1 MATQRATAIT
11 VNVLGDDKYSQI
23 AFTLGGFIG
32 DIIGQFISLT
42 ENEFYGVTSSVDFE
56 NRTAPMLCG
65 PSTTEEL
72 ITQMKTALHNP
83 ETAPSTLRIY
93 GRKPATSFDNSFNAW
108 DETLAMTFV
117 SLDAF
122 LDWETEQGKTY
133 GCSHCSPP
141 TLDNDSHDGNFAQ
154 FLVNYILAL
163 SDEEYNHLVEV
174 WVDRI
179 QKTLKA
185 HYPYLAD
192 GDMALAFT
200 NTSTVVTEE

>member
-1 MATQRATAIT
+1 MVTQRATAIT
-11 VNVLGDDKYSQI
+11 VNVLGDDKDSQI

-42 ENEFYGVTSSVDFE
+42 ENEFYCVESTSDFE
-56 NRTAPMLCG
+56 NRLAPLLCG
-65 PSTTEEL
+65 TSTAEEL

-83 ETAPSTLRIY
+83 ETAPSTLHISKRTP
-93 GRKPATSFDNSFNAW
+93 RASEDNYFNAW
-108 DETLAMTFV
+108 DETLAMSFV
-117 SLDAF
+117 SIDAF
-122 LDWETEQGKTY
+122 DAWEKEHGHNY
-133 GCSHCSPP
+133 SYSNSIPP
-141 TLDNDSHDGNFAQ
+141 TLDNCTDEGNFAN
-154 FLVNYILAL
+154 FLRNYILAL

-185 HYPYLAD
+185 HFRYLAD
-192 GDMALAFT
+192 ADVALAFT

>member
-1 MATQRATAIT
+1 MAAQRATAIT

-42 ENEFYGVTSSVDFE
+42 ENEFYWADCLKKYP
-56 NRTAPMLCG
+56 NTAIPMLCG
-65 PSTTEEL
+65 PSTVEEL
-72 ITQMKTALHNP
+72 IAQMKTALHNP
-83 ETAPSTLRIY
+83 ETAPSTLRICY
-93 GRKPATSFDNSFNAW
+93 STPKATVTADIAW
-108 DETLAMTFV
+108 DETLAMSFA

-122 LDWETEQGKTY
+122 DAWNAEQEGIYSWTR
-133 GCSHCSPP
+133 HEPP
-141 TLDNDSHDGNFAQ
+141 TLDDDTHTGYFPY
-154 FLVNYILAL
+154 FLLPYILAL

-185 HYPYLAD
+185 HFPYLAD
-192 GDMALAFT
+192 ADVALAFT